1 MNADPFGEPLHRGR
15 LLHFGCG
22 PNKIGRPWENYDQE
36 VDIRRPLPFPD
47 LSASYIFAEHVIEH
61 VHFHEGLHFLRQ
73 CRRVLE
79 PGGVLRFSFP
89 DVTRFCSANIDLY
102 LEFICSLG
110 RAGATPADAYRFV
123 LEGSGHLSC
132 WTEAIGIVSTLA
144 AGFAAVEPA
153 QGYGRS
159 KHGLLDG
166 IDGHHLSATLAA
178 ATIETTVLEAKK

>member
-1 MNADPFGEPLHRGR
+1 MSADPYGAPLRRGR

-22 PNKIGRPWENYDQE
+22 PHEIGRPWENYDQD

-47 LSASYIFAEHVIEH
+47 LCAAFIFAEHVIEH
-61 VHFHEGLHFLRQ
+61 VHFHEGLFFLRQ
-73 CRRVLE
+73 CRRLLE

-89 DVTRFCSANIDLY
+89 DVTRFNDSNLDLY

-110 RAGATPADAYRFV
+110 RAGASPADAYRFV

-132 WTEAIGIVSTLA
+132 WTEQAGIVAALA
-144 AGFAAVEPA
+144 AGFDHAEPA